1 MTTSKFTVKTS
12 MKKLEQILQ
21 IGQILNLSLT
31 EKNGHKQAV
40 NKIKELLNVKHCF
53 IFRVDKK
60 SNKIYPDVSCS
71 LIKSNQQLNIDQKSF
86 LGSCA
91 HYKAVINIDNIYN
104 DLRSKGD
111 YKELMA
117 LNLNKML
124 LSPLVSRGE
133 VLGILFLADPKDES
147 FSLEDFYIVDL
158 LCGQLTVSIENL
170 NLLDE
175 NRKQFIQVVEALA
188 EAISKKDKYTGGH
201 TKRVGHFA
209 EMIAEELKLN
219 QNEIVDLNLAA
230 ILHDVGKIGIE
241 DKILKKSAPLTKE
254 EFEIMKEHPR
264 IGFEILGHIDS
275 LKNAIEG
282 MRYHHERPDGTGY
295 PYKLKGDE
303 IPLIAQ
309 IISVADTFDAMI
321 STRPYRKGI
330 DPMLA
335 FDEIIKFRGTQ
346 FSEVVVDAFETA
358 FKKST
363 MYKPELKK
371 KAS

>member
-1 MTTSKFTVKTS
+1 MTTTKFTVKTS

-40 NKIKELLNVKHCF
+40 NKIKELLNVKHCY

-71 LIKSNQQLNIDQKSF
+71 IIKAGTELTIDQKSF

-91 HYKAVINIDNIYN
+91 HYKAVINVDNIYN

-117 LNLNKML
+117 LNLNKLL

-133 VLGILFLADPKDES
+133 VLGVLFLADPADGS
-147 FSLEDFYIVDL
+147 FSLEDFYIVEL
-158 LCGQLTVSIENL
+158 LCSQLTVSIENL
-170 NLLDE
+170 NLLDD
-175 NRKQFIQVVEALA
+175 NRRQFYQVVEALA

-201 TKRVGHFA
+201 TKRVGRFA
-209 EMIAEELKLN
+209 EMIANELQLD
-219 QNEIVDLNLAA
+219 QNEIEDLKLAA

-241 DKILKKSAPLTKE
+241 DKILKKAAPLTKE

-264 IGFEILGHIDS
+264 IGYEILGHIDS
-275 LKNAIEG
+275 LKNPIEG
-282 MRYHHERPDGTGY
+282 MRCHHERPDGTGY

-321 STRPYRKGI
+321 STRPYRKGV
-330 DPMLA
+330 DPMIA
-335 FDEIIKFRGTQ
+335 FEEIIRFRGTQ
-346 FSEVVVDAFETA
+346 FSEVVVDAFSVA
-358 FKKST
+358 FKKSS
-363 MYKPELKK
+363 MYKSETKK
-371 KAS
+371 KAA